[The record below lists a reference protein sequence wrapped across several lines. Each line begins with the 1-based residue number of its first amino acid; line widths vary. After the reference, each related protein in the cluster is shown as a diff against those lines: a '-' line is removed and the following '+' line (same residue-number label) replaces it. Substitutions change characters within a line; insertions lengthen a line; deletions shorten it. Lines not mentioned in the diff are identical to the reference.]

1 MYLVLIID
9 IAINFCLRNIYAID
23 SLFIIN
29 IYLRINFRFNLL
41 NI

>member
-9 IAINFCLRNIYAID
+9 IVINFYLRNIYAID

-29 IYLRINFRFNLL
+29 TYLRINF
-41 NI
+41 